1 MADKETLSVYAA
13 KAADYARLVASD
25 TPGKALQAFIAALP
39 DQSHVLD
46 LGCGVGDAA
55 CHMIAAGHSV
65 DAWDASPEM
74 AALARRRGVEVQIR
88 TFDDLDTTA
97 EYDGVHANFSLLH
110 APKSDFPAHLGRIAR
125 ALKPGG
131 LFHFGTKLG
140 EGERRDALGRFYAFY
155 DEAELEDLFAAA
167 GLEILNRYKGKE
179 AGLAGAI
186 EPFIILLART

>member
-1 MADKETLSVYAA
+1 MPDQETLSVYAA

-25 TPGKALQAFIAALP
+25 TPGKALRAFIAALP
-39 DQSHVLD
+39 EHSRVLD
-46 LGCGVGDAA
+46 LGCGVGDGAR
-55 CHMIAAGHSV
+55 HMMAAGHIV

-74 AALARRRGVEVQIR
+74 AALARQRGVEAEIR
-88 TFDDLDTTA
+88 TFDDLDAIA

-110 APKSDFPAHLGRIAR
+110 APKSDFPAHLARIVR

-155 DEAELEDLFAAA
+155 GEAELDELFAAA
-167 GLEILNRYKGKE
+167 GLQILNRHRGRE
-179 AGLAGAI
+179 AGLAGTI
-186 EPFIILLART
+186 DPFIILLART

>member
-1 MADKETLSVYAA
+1 MPDEETLSVYAA
-13 KAADYARLVASD
+13 KAADYARLVASER
-25 TPGKALQAFIAALP
+25 PGKALLRFIAALP
-39 DQSHVLD
+39 PRSRLLD

-55 CHMIAAGHSV
+55 RHMMAAGHMV

-74 AALARRRGVEVQIR
+74 AALARKRGVEVEIR
-88 TFDDLDTTA
+88 TFNDLDTTA

-110 APKSDFPAHLGRIAR
+110 APKSDFPAHLARIVR

-155 DEAELEDLFAAA
+155 GEAELDDLFAAA
-167 GLEILNRYKGKE
+167 GLQIVNRHRGSE
-179 AGLAGAI
+179 AGLAGTI
-186 EPFIILLART
+186 DPFIILLART